1 VVALYLNF
9 SEGIIMSITFTLL
22 FAGQFWV
29 GVFERLEVHQLTV
42 ARVVF
47 GSEPSLPE
55 VLDWLKSKYFTEVI
69 FSRATLDELVSQA
82 NKSPKR
88 LLRETRRAQSVFGI
102 RSKTLDL
109 MPLEL
114 EVNKLERQK
123 LTKLEREAQEER
135 KFELRRLKAK
145 AKHRGH

>member
-1 VVALYLNF
+1 
-9 SEGIIMSITFTLL
+9 MSVRFILL

-29 GVFERLEVHQLTV
+29 GIFERLEENQLTV

-47 GSEPSLPE
+47 GGEPTLPE
-55 VLDWLKSKYFTEVI
+55 VLDWLNSKYFTDVI
-69 FSRATLDELVSQA
+69 FSRATLDEVVSQGV
-82 NKSPKR
+82 KSPKR

-109 MPLEL
+109 MRLEL
-114 EVNKLERQK
+114 EVNKLERK
-123 LTKLEREAQEER
+123 KMTKLELEAREEP
-135 KFELRRLKAK
+135 KFESRRLKAK